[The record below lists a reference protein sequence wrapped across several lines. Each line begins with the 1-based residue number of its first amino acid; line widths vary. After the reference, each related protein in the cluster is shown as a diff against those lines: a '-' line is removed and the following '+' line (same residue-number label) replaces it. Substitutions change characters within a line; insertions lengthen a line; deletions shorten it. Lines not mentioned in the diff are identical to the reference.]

1 MTNHSTGAPARR
13 AEQIENQEI
22 LEKLRELQEYGF
34 GRLEV
39 VVRDHEVSTLHWQK
53 SMVKGARRD

>member
-1 MTNHSTGAPARR
+1 MTDQRTPARR
-13 AEQIENQEI
+13 ADQIEDREV
-22 LEKLRELQEYGF
+22 LEKLRELREYGF
-34 GRLEV
+34 GKLVV